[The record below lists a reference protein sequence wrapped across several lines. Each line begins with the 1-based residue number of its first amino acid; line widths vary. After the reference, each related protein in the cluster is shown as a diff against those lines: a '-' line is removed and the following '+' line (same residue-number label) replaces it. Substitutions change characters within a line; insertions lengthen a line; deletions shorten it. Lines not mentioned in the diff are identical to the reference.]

1 MSKSVGYY
9 TACQQGQALVALYGD
24 RDLDKLSQIDQA
36 GLLVILSLFI
46 YYSNAYS
53 GSIRNFE
60 LACLNAL
67 NCDDDYTTDEIQPA
81 LACLEGIDKD
91 GAIGLLQFLLQ

>member
-24 RDLDKLSQIDQA
+24 RDLAQLSQIDQA
-36 GLLVILSLFI
+36 ALAVILSLYLYFEI
-46 YYSNAYS
+46 AYP
-53 GSIRNFE
+53 GSVRNFE
-60 LACLNAL
+60 LACLNAIHS
-67 NCDDDYTTDEIQPA
+67 DDDYTTDEIQPA